1 VESVF
6 TIPWK
11 HRSPSRGIRTL
22 SRDELERLFKALRD
36 DLSFGGTNLL
46 TIKLLLAL
54 GVRKGELLGAKW
66 SEFDLDG
73 ATDLGP
79 VWRLP
84 ARRTKTAAPQSIP
97 LARRWSDGSKHC
109 AKSPAAANSYFQS
122 GAETAGNA
130 RCTSASTP

>member
-1 VESVF
+1 MV
-6 TIPWK
+6 
-11 HRSPSRGIRTL
+11 
-22 SRDELERLFKALRD
+22 
-36 DLSFGGTNLL
+36 
-46 TIKLLLAL
+46 KLLLAL

-84 ARRTKTAAPQSIP
+84 AKRTKTVAPLSIP
-97 LARRWSDGSKHC
+97 LAPAVV

-122 GAETAGNA
+122 GAETAGNVH
-130 RCTSASTP
+130 CMSASTP